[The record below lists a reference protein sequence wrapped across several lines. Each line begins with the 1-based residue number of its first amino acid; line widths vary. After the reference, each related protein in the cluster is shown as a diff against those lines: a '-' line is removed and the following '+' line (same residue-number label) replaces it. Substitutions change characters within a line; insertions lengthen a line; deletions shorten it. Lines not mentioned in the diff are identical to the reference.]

1 MRGRGRAR
9 PGGGMREIPLLA
21 WRHLASRPRQ
31 SALTVAGV
39 ALGVAVFVFTVSMMD
54 GLTVFF
60 TQRLIRVSPLLTV
73 LPERL
78 DVNLAR
84 EQLRHLAPGDV
95 VAISRP
101 PVPDDRPT
109 VRGATALAGRVRS
122 VPGVLGASVAGA
134 TPVVL
139 SFGTFAEPATLFGLD
154 PGDEATV
161 TELPHCLVQGRWE
174 LLASRRAGAVVGKDL
189 ADRLG
194 VQVGDRV
201 AAVGEAGQAR
211 ELEVVGI
218 IATGLGSVD
227 ESTAFVNLSVAQG
240 VAGWGG
246 DEGTEIRLRTA
257 AIANLDALRRRLQ
270 GVTGH
275 RVETWEETSQASLKL
290 FRMIGVTTYLLT
302 GFVLVVAGL
311 GIANKLTTIILDKE
325 RDIAILRSFGFSR
338 GAVRGVFMIEGLVLG
353 ALGAG
358 AGCFAAAAVIEYFT
372 LFPIRFTP
380 REGAVLTYTEL
391 FLAKD
396 PRYYAI
402 ISVAALAISAVAAL
416 VAVRRAVRAVPVEVL
431 RGAA

>member
-1 MRGRGRAR
+1 
-9 PGGGMREIPLLA
+9 MREVPLLA

-31 SALTVAGV
+31 SALTIAGV

-54 GLTVFF
+54 GLLVFF

-84 EQLRHLAPGDV
+84 EQLRHAAPLEIV
-95 VAISRP
+95 SISRV

-109 VRGATALAGRVRS
+109 VRGATALAARVRS
-122 VPGVLGASVAGA
+122 VPGVVGSSVAGA

-139 SFGTFAEPATLFGLD
+139 SFGTIAEPATLVGLD

-161 TELPHCLVQGRWE
+161 TELPRCVVQGRWDG
-174 LLASRRAGAVVGKDL
+174 LASRRDGVVVGRDL

-194 VQVGDRV
+194 VQVGDRL
-201 AAVGEAGQAR
+201 AAVGDAGRAR

-218 IATGLGSVD
+218 IATGLGSTD
-227 ESTAFVNLSVAQG
+227 ESTAYVNLSVAQG

-257 AIANLDALRRRLQ
+257 AVANLDGLRRQ
-270 GVTGH
+270 VQAITGH

-302 GFVLVVAGL
+302 GFVLIVAGL

-338 GAVRGVFMIEGLVLG
+338 GAVRGVFLIEGLLLG
-353 ALGAG
+353 VAG
-358 AGCFAAAAVIEYFT
+358 ATAGCIVAATVIEYFT
-372 LFPIRFTP
+372 IFPIRFAA
-380 REGAVLTYTEL
+380 REGAVLAYTEL

-396 PRYYAI
+396 PRYYVI
-402 ISVAALAISAVAAL
+402 ISLAALVISAAAAL
-416 VAVRRAVRAVPVEVL
+416 VAVRRAVRVVPVEVL
-431 RGAA
+431 RGTA